1 MGNIDFKV
9 IGQGNFKRTGPR
21 SGKFFGPKHSNRGIK
36 TVGSDGNMIEVE
48 GGESVGEVNT
58 NKGKQPYIYSQYVKR
73 HGGVS
78 YADEFDKMVKNGA
91 SQIDLDMLPS

>member
-1 MGNIDFKV
+1 MANLNFTT
-9 IGQGNFKRTGPR
+9 IGQGSYKKTGPR

-58 NKGKQPYIYSQYVKR
+58 NIGR
-73 HGGVS
+73 HS
-78 YADEFDKMVKNGA
+78 GA
-91 SQIDLDMLPS
+91 SLFRTKGRNFNPKRRFSL